1 MGTAADTWYL
11 CGKRGGIIHVA
22 NAAFREAMGERHPLQ
37 MDGFFN
43 PQTGVAL
50 ACLTHDTLAQHHFI
64 NLAKTDRGGDWSV
77 EYVDRDLAPGATFTA
92 TETAL
97 VLRGGGWRAVFA
109 AYTDWLRTWFKP
121 VAPRKRWF
129 EKSFA
134 MASGSGYY
142 DGPSTPEQ
150 RGRIQPQVDTM
161 LKYIGRC
168 DYLHLFGWGASRTY
182 GDWGD
187 YNHYDELGGLEFFRN
202 NIQAV
207 QQKGIVVSL
216 YLDGYLNCER
226 GRSTGVHAKAWAM
239 RGPDGAPQYVD
250 EYKAYNECPSM
261 KGWQEYLSRTYR
273 RVRDEL
279 GPKVLYIDEYGA
291 TDGRW
296 ACHAKDHGHN
306 GYEIPYA
313 GEVAMLQR
321 IREAVGPEMVLYS
334 EYPPAEVSRRYLDG
348 SITYQALWSADQEPL
363 SPHFIDLPRFA
374 FPDFKQLHIIY
385 YVTNRAG
392 NWWLL
397 KYPFFNGEVYRIGL
411 PGLPSMD
418 EPSLAFLRRAV
429 QIQCAHRESF
439 ASHDVRPLVPTE
451 VAGVFANEFAG
462 PKETVWTLYNA
473 NGRSVGK
480 PVLRVKHARGARYED
495 AWNGKPLV
503 PEIKDGYATVAL
515 ELDPKGIGCL
525 VQQRQ

>member
-1 MGTAADTWYL
+1 M
-11 CGKRGGIIHVA
+11 
-22 NAAFREAMGERHPLQ
+22 
-37 MDGFFN
+37 
-43 PQTGVAL
+43 
-50 ACLTHDTLAQHHFI
+50 
-64 NLAKTDRGGDWSV
+64 
-77 EYVDRDLAPGATFTA
+77 
-92 TETAL
+92 
-97 VLRGGGWRAVFA
+97 
-109 AYTDWLRTWFKP
+109 
-121 VAPRKRWF
+121 
-129 EKSFA
+129 
-134 MASGSGYY
+134 
-142 DGPSTPEQ
+142 
-150 RGRIQPQVDTM
+150 
-161 LKYIGRC
+161 
-168 DYLHLFGWGASRTY
+168 
-182 GDWGD
+182 
-187 YNHYDELGGLEFFRN
+187 
-202 NIQAV
+202 

-216 YLDGYLNCER
+216 YLDGYLNCEQ
-226 GRSTGVHAKAWAM
+226 GRSVGVHAKAWAM
-239 RGPDGAPQYVD
+239 RGPDGSPQYVH

-261 KGWQEYLSRTYR
+261 KGWQDYLSRTYR

-296 ACHAKDHGHN
+296 SCRAKDHGHN

-313 GEVAMLQR
+313 GEVVMLQR
-321 IREAVGPEMVLYS
+321 IREAVGPEMVLYT

-418 EPSLAFLRRAV
+418 ESSLAFLRRAV
-429 QIQCAHRESF
+429 QVQCAHRETF

-451 VAGVFANEFAG
+451 VVGVFANEFAG
-462 PKETVWTLYNA
+462 RKETAWTMYNA

-480 PVLRVKHARGARYED
+480 PVLRVRHVKGAHYED
-495 AWNGKPLV
+495 AWKGERLA
-503 PEIKDGYATVAL
+503 PEIKNSYAMVAL

-525 VQQRQ
+525 VQRRQ